1 MIPILFAENSTIFT
15 TNGIGRLSDAI
26 SCDVLEERNGQ
37 YELTMVYPVSGEHS
51 EDIVVRSIIVA
62 KPSQGGNIQPFRVH
76 KISKPINGKYT
87 ISAYHISYDL
97 NKNVSMPFSVS
108 ASSSACSQAL
118 AALKSNAVES
128 CPFSFSTDVTTVNS
142 YNQKAPASMRSRLGG
157 TEGSILDQFHGE
169 YEWDVF
175 DVILHKDRG
184 TDKDIPL
191 RYGKNITDI
200 KQEEEI
206 SQTITGIVPYW
217 MDNEGNNLVTLPEE
231 VVYSPNASLYPQ
243 KLTVP
248 MDFSSDYQEQPTVA
262 QLRAHAQAYVNQS
275 GIGIPKVSI
284 DVSFVNLADTD
295 EYKDLLELQAVD
307 LCDTIPVQFE
317 PLGIDTTAKIVKT
330 EYDVLSEK
338 YKKITVGSL
347 RSNLAS
353 TINEQNNSIVT
364 ETSAKFQK
372 VGSEIDNATAWLTSS
387 GGYVVAVKNNDGSW
401 KELLFLD
408 DNDIDDA
415 VNVLRINENGIG
427 FSSNGVSGPYTQAWT
442 LDGRLVI
449 GGTNVPSITVYD
461 DQENIIFQAS
471 ADAMIW
477 SATNSS
483 MDEDGVITA
492 QGAKL
497 TDATIRDGAI
507 TMIGTNSW
515 MKLEDGIIY
524 GGRGT
529 TVGNNQTS
537 IEYDHLVD
545 GNSGNINLKA
555 NNVVLSVSGTLVKWS
570 KNDSVGYIGNDGNYV
585 TEVNFENIDHMSDF
599 DVDWDTVYNIVT
611 DLSIDWNSESASW
624 NNVTLS
630 YPYNITW
637 LDNTTNVA
645 TSHSW
650 RTMIHG
656 IGT

>member
-1 MIPILFAENSTIFT
+1 MIPILFSENSTVFT
-15 TNGIGRLSDAI
+15 SNGIGRLSDAI
-26 SCDVLEERNGQ
+26 SCVVTEERNGQ
-37 YELTMVYPVSGEHS
+37 YELQMVYPSTGKHF
-51 EDIVVRSIIVA
+51 EDINLRAIIVA
-62 KPSQGGNIQPFRVH
+62 KPSTGTDNQPFRIYN
-76 KISKPINGKYT
+76 ISKPINGKVT
-87 ISAYHISYDL
+87 INAQHISYDL
-97 NKNVSMPFSVS
+97 TKNVCMPFSVS
-108 ASSSACSQAL
+108 ASSSACYQVL
-118 AALKSNAVES
+118 QNLKSYAVET
-128 CPFSFSTDVTTVNS
+128 CPFNFSTDVVTVAS
-142 YNQKAPASMRSRLGG
+142 YDQKTPASIRSRLGG
-157 TEGSILDQFHGE
+157 TEGSVLDQFHGE
-169 YEWDVF
+169 YEWDVY
-175 DVILHKDRG
+175 DVKFWANRG
-184 TDKDIPL
+184 QTKNIPL

-200 KQEEEI
+200 KQEAEI

-217 MDNEGNNLVTLPEE
+217 MDNEGNNLVTLPERA
-231 VVYSPNASLYPQ
+231 VYSPNASLYPQ

-248 MDFSSDYQEQPTVA
+248 MDFSSDYEEQPTVA
-262 QLRAHAQAYVNQS
+262 QLRAHAQTYVNQS

-427 FSSNGVSGPYTQAWT
+427 FSSNGVSGSYAQAWT

-461 DQENIIFQAS
+461 DQDNIIFQAS

-492 QGAKL
+492 EGAKL

-515 MKLEDGIIY
+515 MKLEDGVIY

-555 NNVVLSVSGTLVKWS
+555 NNIVLSVDGTLVKRN
-570 KNDSVGYIGNDGNYV
+570 KNDSVGYTGNDGNYV

-599 DVDWDTVYNIVT
+599 NVDWDTVSNIVT

-630 YPYNITW
+630 YPQNMTW
-637 LDNTTNVA
+637 SDITTNVA

-650 RTMIHG
+650 RPMIHG